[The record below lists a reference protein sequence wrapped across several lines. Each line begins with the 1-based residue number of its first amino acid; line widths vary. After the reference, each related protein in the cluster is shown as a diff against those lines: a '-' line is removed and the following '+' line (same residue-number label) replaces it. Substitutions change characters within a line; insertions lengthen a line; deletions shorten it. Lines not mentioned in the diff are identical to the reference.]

1 MKTPPAMKITSGLAA
16 LAAVGLLAACGTAT
30 VTAPATSAKSEAAA
44 KAKTK
49 ASKSKKKAPP
59 KGSLTFAQYKTVHTG
74 MTKAQ
79 VRTLVGAPK
88 DKDYTESELLGE
100 TTKLE
105 TWTYTNRGEQF
116 GAFVLSFT
124 DGRLDSKGSV

>member
-1 MKTPPAMKITSGLAA
+1 MKTPPAVKTTGGLAA
-16 LAAVGLLAACGTAT
+16 LAAVGLLAACGTPTIAS
-30 VTAPATSAKSEAAA
+30 PATSAKSDAAA
-44 KAKTK
+44 KAMAAK
-49 ASKSKKKAPP
+49 AAKKKAPP

-79 VRTLVGAPK
+79 VRALVGAPK

-116 GAFVLSFT
+116 GAFVFSFT
-124 DGRLDSKGSV
+124 DGKLDSKGSV